1 MDFYISI
8 YTLNKL
14 DNLLDT
20 YKKKILKDFHTLNN
34 LSMDYQ
40 TFENS
45 ILERK
50 NHKPL
55 IRNLKPDINKCNAYV
70 WKLNYGKIQCSHN
83 KSINS
88 FCKKHYLS
96 QNYGVINFC

>member
-50 NHKPL
+50 LHKPI
-55 IRNLKPDINKCNAYV
+55 IRNLNPDIDKCNAYV
-70 WKLNYGKIQCSHN
+70 WKLNYGKTQCSNN
-83 KSINS
+83 KSINN